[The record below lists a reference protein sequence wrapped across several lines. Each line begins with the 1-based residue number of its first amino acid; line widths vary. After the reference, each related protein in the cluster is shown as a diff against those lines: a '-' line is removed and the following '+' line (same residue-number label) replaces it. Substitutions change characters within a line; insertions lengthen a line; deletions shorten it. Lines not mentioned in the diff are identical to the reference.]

1 MKIERIKQKS
11 IFFIRYFGDALFY
24 PFFYLYL
31 INFGYKDSTIGW
43 ILMIFP
49 LTAIFIN
56 PIWGL
61 LSKNPNSNKKI
72 AILLCGLEAISIMIL
87 VLVGA
92 NPIFIVILTFLIS
105 ILGQP
110 TYILLDGYALA
121 FSKEE
126 EIEYSSIRVFAS
138 LGYAL
143 AALVAGIL
151 AEKFG
156 FQVPFLLAAFLFSIA
171 GMILVLK
178 KDIKFN
184 KDVSSKQK
192 YDLKEL
198 FKNKRFWFL
207 IIQLFLFI
215 QTMYSIENYIPK
227 FYKLAIGIND
237 QQYGF
242 LIFGIV
248 ILEVIFLFFM
258 PKIAKKIKTDKL
270 VLIATLLLVLRIIIY
285 IFSKDKVL
293 LILVSLLRAPI
304 MAVFLYGFYKLFEEI
319 VKPYNITMSIFIFNI
334 SSNIYR
340 VFLTVIFGYIIINDD
355 YKYVFISGICFLTI
369 SLILYF
375 VQKLIFK
382 DKKIKEIKE

>member
-1 MKIERIKQKS
+1 MNIERIKQKT

-61 LSKNPNSNKKI
+61 LSKNANSNKKI
-72 AILLCGLEAISIMIL
+72 AILLYGLEAICILIL
-87 VLVGA
+87 VLIGA
-92 NPIFIVILTFLIS
+92 NPLFIVLLTLLIA

-110 TYILLDGYALA
+110 GYILLDGFALA
-121 FSKEE
+121 FCEE
-126 EIEYSSIRVFAS
+126 EKIEYSSIRLYAS
-138 LGYAL
+138 LGYAI

-151 AEKFG
+151 AEKYG
-156 FQVPFLLAAFLFSIA
+156 FQIPFLLAAFLFSLA
-171 GMILVLK
+171 GILLVFK
-178 KDIKFN
+178 KDLKIKTN
-184 KDVSSKQK
+184 VSSKGS

-207 IIQLFLFI
+207 VAQLFLFI

-237 QQYGF
+237 QQYGL

-248 ILEVIFLFFM
+248 ILEVVFLIFM

-270 VLIATLLLVLRIIIY
+270 VLIATLLLVLRIFIY
-285 IFSKDKVL
+285 IISKDKLL

-304 MAVFLYGFYKLFEEI
+304 MGVFLYGFYKLFQEI
-319 VKPYNITMSIFIFNI
+319 VKPYNITMSMFIFTI

-340 VFLTVIFGYIIINDD
+340 VFLTVIYGYIIINDD
-355 YKYVFISGICFLTI
+355 YKYVFMSGIGFLTI
-369 SLILYF
+369 SLFLYF
-375 VQKLIFK
+375 LQKIIFK
-382 DKKIKEIKE
+382 NKKIE